1 MITVACV
8 GNRYLEMRRQE
19 DGAYEVRIMAH
30 RGKRELLIATL
41 VIESAEFD
49 KLKLLFPS

>member
-8 GNRYLEMRRQE
+8 GSRYLEIRKQE
-19 DGAYEVRIMAH
+19 DGAYEVRIMAR
-30 RGKRELLIATL
+30 RGNREVLIATL

-49 KLKLLFPS
+49 KVRLLFAS